1 MLIEW
6 RNVHK
11 QVKEEIGDR
20 MGEKTEKEI
29 SVKKYL
35 KV

>member
-11 QVKEEIGDR
+11 QVKEEFGDR
-20 MGEKTEKEI
+20 IGGEKREKD
-29 SVKKYL
+29 KC
-35 KV
+35 